1 MTEIASVARRR
12 REAAP
17 RRIAREVVEV
27 LDRFPTHTTLPASD
41 LERAKAWYRDKLEMV
56 PKSEDE
62 GGVYY
67 ESGGRTFALF
77 PTPYAGTAKNT
88 AMEWSVDDMEAVVAH
103 LKERGVTFDHYDIPG
118 SSGRATSPRWGRS
131 RQPGSR
137 TARTTS
143 CR

>member
-1 MTEIASVARRR
+1 M
-12 REAAP
+12 
-17 RRIAREVVEV
+17 

-88 AMEWSVDDMEAVVAH
+88 AMEWSVDDVEAVVAH
-103 LKERGVTFDHYDIPG
+103 LKELGVSFDHYDIPG
-118 SSGRATSPRWGRS
+118 VEWAGDIATMGPFKAAWFKDSEDNILS
-131 RQPGSR
+131 VTQ
-137 TARTTS
+137 AAE
-143 CR
+143 

>member
-1 MTEIASVARRR
+1 
-12 REAAP
+12 
-17 RRIAREVVEV
+17 VVEV

-88 AMEWSVDDMEAVVAH
+88 AMEWSVDDVQAVVAH

-118 SSGRATSPRWGRS
+118 VEWAGDIATMGPFKAAWFKDSEDNILSVTQG
-131 RQPGSR
+131 
-137 TARTTS
+137 AE
-143 CR
+143 

>member
-1 MTEIASVARRR
+1 M
-12 REAAP
+12 
-17 RRIAREVVEV
+17 

-67 ESGGRTFALF
+67 ESGGCTFALF

-88 AMEWSVDDMEAVVAH
+88 AMEWSVDDVEAVVAH
-103 LKERGVTFDHYDIPG
+103 LKKRGVTFDHYDIPG
-118 SSGRATSPRWGRS
+118 VEWAGDIATMGPFKAAWFKDSEDNILS
-131 RQPGSR
+131 VTQ
-137 TARTTS
+137 AAE
-143 CR
+143 

>member
-1 MTEIASVARRR
+1 L
-12 REAAP
+12 
-17 RRIAREVVEV
+17 

-88 AMEWSVDDMEAVVAH
+88 AMEWSVDDVEAVVAH
-103 LKERGVTFDHYDIPG
+103 LKELSVSFDHYDIPG
-118 SSGRATSPRWGRS
+118 VEWAGDIATMGPFKAAWFKDSEDNILS
-131 RQPGSR
+131 VTQ
-137 TARTTS
+137 AAE
-143 CR
+143 